1 MNRRL
6 IKQMSVVCQNAWGNR
21 KRTKKMI
28 LVKLFLT
35 MWTKE
40 KYSRIFLCALWAWD
54 CLSMGLPNSR
64 KKKISLEEKW
74 QIICPFQNYMH
85 INLCPWLM
93 YSLLRLTTHS
103 SLAMHSLDHF
113 NGLVQERGNSSA
125 LALELRL
132 SCINPSIYGSG
143 DGLSFLGT
151 KPLPEPILDQYLD
164 TL

>member
-1 MNRRL
+1 
-6 IKQMSVVCQNAWGNR
+6 
-21 KRTKKMI
+21 
-28 LVKLFLT
+28 
-35 MWTKE
+35 
-40 KYSRIFLCALWAWD
+40 
-54 CLSMGLPNSR
+54 
-64 KKKISLEEKW
+64 
-74 QIICPFQNYMH
+74 
-85 INLCPWLM
+85 M

-113 NGLVQERGNSSA
+113 NGLVQERSNSSA